1 MHFPSSVDFA
11 ILKNKITAMRKSTGT
26 QSEGLPEEA
35 ISTNFID
42 RKSKIFVWDHSFSTF
57 ANSQNLPKN

>member
-26 QSEGLPEEA
+26 QSEGLRLK
-35 ISTNFID
+35 IQLLYH
-42 RKSKIFVWDHSFSTF
+42 IFVTNYPFMDFNADAELVKIILTH
-57 ANSQNLPKN
+57 